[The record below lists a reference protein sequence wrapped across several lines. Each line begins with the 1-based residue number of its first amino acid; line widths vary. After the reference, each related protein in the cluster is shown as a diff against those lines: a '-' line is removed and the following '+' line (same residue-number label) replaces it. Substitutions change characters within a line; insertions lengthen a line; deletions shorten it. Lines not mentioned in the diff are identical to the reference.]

1 MRAAGEITEPLFEE
15 MSNAVRTR
23 LAESEV
29 HLAELT
35 RTVRGVRAREA
46 RVASHRLASV
56 QQRVLAEASRSGR
69 ISNSVARELADDV
82 EIPIEEWHDPGDDQS

>member
-1 MRAAGEITEPLFEE
+1 
-15 MSNAVRTR
+15 
-23 LAESEV
+23 V

-82 EIPIEEWHDPGDDQS
+82 EIPIEEWPDPGDDQGERMAR